1 MNAQRELC
9 EDYLDSLL
17 FGARLAA
24 NSCGVNV
31 VAVFS
36 RQRANNK
43 KHQELEA
50 KYCLYHDLM
59 SILRD
64 HGYVSEETYNWESLR
79 PVIEEMESLATELSL
94 SPVLK

>member
-1 MNAQRELC
+1 MTAQRELC
-9 EDYLDSLL
+9 EDYLDTLL

-24 NSCGVNV
+24 NSYGINV
-31 VAVFS
+31 VAAFS
-36 RQRANNK
+36 RQRTNNK

-59 SILRD
+59 SILGD
-64 HGYVSEETYNWESLR
+64 HGYVLKETYNWESLR
-79 PVIEEMESLATELSL
+79 AVIEEMESLATELSL